1 MIWLPSHYAEAR
13 ALNRHYGTTY
23 YCAIQ
28 ALPRADRRHVYALY
42 GFCRYADEIV
52 DDTSGATTVQRA
64 DALASLEA
72 AFQNA
77 WSGGEPKTP
86 VVAALVESMRNLG
99 LGDEVVTRFLR
110 SMAMD
115 LSVTSY
121 ETWAE
126 LCGYMDGSA
135 AVVGEMVLPILCPEP
150 VEGTLAAA
158 RQLGVAFQMTN
169 FLRDVTEDLDRGRV
183 YIPVEDLRRF
193 GADPWAREVTPEWSE
208 LMRFEI
214 ARTRDLYRQAT
225 HGIRHLPRR
234 AAACVRAAAA
244 LYEGILNQIEANG
257 YDVFTRRARVALP
270 IKIGVT
276 AYYLLDAAFPPAR
289 AHRVGAAP
297 VRGSGPDT
305 THLSEETRWSITNT

>member
-1 MIWLPSHYAEAR
+1 VIWLPSRYAEAR

-52 DDTSGATTVQRA
+52 DDTGGATTVQRA

-72 AFQNA
+72 DFQNA
-77 WSGGEPKTP
+77 WPGGEPKTP
-86 VVAALVESMRNLG
+86 VVAALVESMRDLG
-99 LGDEVVTRFLR
+99 LGDELVTRFLR

-183 YIPVEDLRRF
+183 YIPAEDLRRF
-193 GADPWAREVTPEWSE
+193 GADPRAREVTPEWSE

-244 LYEGILNQIEANG
+244 LYEGILNQIEANR

-276 AYYLLDAAFPPAR
+276 AYFLLDAAFPPAR
-289 AHRVGAAP
+289 AHRVGTAP
-297 VRGSGPDT
+297 VRRSGLGT
-305 THLSEETRWSITNT
+305 THPTEEPTWSTTNT